1 MGTPRTWGSLPRVR
15 PGRLRARARRAG
27 WAARCARRSARRVY
41 AAGRLTGRW
50 QERLRR
56 LRR

>member
-1 MGTPRTWGSLPRVR
+1 MVGTRTRGPHPSVR
-15 PGRLRARARRAG
+15 GGPLRARARRAG
-27 WAARCARRSARRVY
+27 WAARCVRRVY

-56 LRR
+56 SRR